1 VTATALQ
8 TSRKLCWF
16 ARAGGSAFSGSDLPG
31 IRNDWVLRF
40 TEDRGLRRL
49 EEIEKIVVAYHAKR
63 RKTRLKLFVARSRRR
78 YWADQFVYALGGD
91 TDGGKLG
98 SIQRMVDKDLFDTL
112 EPFKDV
118 NWALGTVGAG
128 TLAFATPHRDLM
140 IVGAAT
146 YNFAKPLQR
155 KVQAP
160 MSDLPWNAQVPD
172 GIAMITASISALN
185 SYIPIEQ
192 EAKKGDGWKLGD
204 WFDVR
209 ITKNTTNI
217 NLADRNQLAVLFTVM
232 FDEWPARNV
241 NQLVEVVVAWRSEKG
256 VEQDSHMVFGIT
268 PSEFHVLVTTNGP
281 RRLSEFELQARFRL
295 VGVEFSREF

>member
-1 VTATALQ
+1 VVVYGIVLVAGAEVEDP
-8 TSRKLCWF
+8 
-16 ARAGGSAFSGSDLPG
+16 ARAA
-31 IRNDWVLRF
+31 
-40 TEDRGLRRL
+40 L
-49 EEIEKIVVAYHAKR
+49 E
-63 RKTRLKLFVARSRRR
+63 
-78 YWADQFVYALGGD
+78 
-91 TDGGKLG
+91 
-98 SIQRMVDKDLFDTL
+98 
-112 EPFKDV
+112 
-118 NWALGTVGAG
+118 
-128 TLAFATPHRDLM
+128 
-140 IVGAAT
+140 AAAAAEH

-217 NLADRNQLAVLFTVM
+217 NLADRNQLAVLFTLM

-241 NQLVEVVVAWRSEKG
+241 NQLVEDVVAWRSEKG

-281 RRLSEFELQARFRL
+281 RRLSELELQARFRL